1 MSEPTSSAPSGE
13 TPTEADAD
21 LDRLQAERDE
31 LARRVEQLEDR
42 PAKRHRLRRVFT
54 AILLVLAV
62 LLFALAVPGVWVRR
76 TIGDTDRYVA
86 TVAPLAREPAVQDYL
101 ARTVTTQV
109 FTALDVESRLSS
121 ALTERAPRL
130 VFLTGP
136 ITDAVRG
143 FVEEKV
149 RELFG
154 TEAFAE
160 YWERANR
167 FVHEQV
173 IAALRG
179 EGETLT
185 LVEGQVVLNLLPLVN
200 QGLQAVSGVATELIG
215 RPIDLPEL
223 TGEEVPVEAIARIE
237 SALGVDLPD
246 RFGTVTVYDSEEL
259 AAVQDAIDMAGRLIV
274 LTVVLFVLAA
284 AGALWLS
291 TRRRRTL
298 LQLMTALAV
307 VLVIER
313 RFAITAADRVVDGA
327 RPENED
333 AARAIVDQVPGSLL
347 AYTGWLLVAAVIVL
361 LVALLSGPYPWA
373 VRVRGWTREVAVAA
387 TGAVTRGERGP
398 ATGWIGA
405 HRDALML
412 GGAALF
418 VVVLLVAD
426 LSMGA
431 FLLVSL
437 LLAVYELVV
446 YRLGAVAT
454 TT

>member
-274 LTVVLFVLAA
+274 LTVVALDQEAPHAPAA
-284 AGALWLS
+284 H
-291 TRRRRTL
+291 
-298 LQLMTALAV
+298 
-307 VLVIER
+307 
-313 RFAITAADRVVDGA
+313 DGA
-327 RPENED
+327 RGG
-333 AARAIVDQVPGSLL
+333 ARDRAPVRDHRRRPG
-347 AYTGWLLVAAVIVL
+347 G
-361 LVALLSGPYPWA
+361 G
-373 VRVRGWTREVAVAA
+373 RGETRERGRRASDRRSGAGLAPRLHRVAPRGRGDRPARRAA
-387 TGAVTRGERGP
+387 LGAIPV
-398 ATGWIGA
+398 
-405 HRDALML
+405 
-412 GGAALF
+412 GGACAR
-418 VVVLLVAD
+418 VDA
-426 LSMGA
+426 
-431 FLLVSL
+431 
-437 LLAVYELVV
+437 
-446 YRLGAVAT
+446 
-454 TT
+454 